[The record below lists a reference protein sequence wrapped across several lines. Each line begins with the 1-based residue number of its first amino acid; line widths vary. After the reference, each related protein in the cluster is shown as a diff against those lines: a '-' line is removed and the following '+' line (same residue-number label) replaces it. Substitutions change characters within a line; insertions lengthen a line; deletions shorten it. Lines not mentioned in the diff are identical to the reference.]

1 MAYKSTEG
9 LAERIAGL
17 RGAAPGRSYASGL
30 AQGLREMRAN
40 QLGRKYDEQTAENE
54 RIKSI
59 ETQRLVQALSGTQ
72 IPMRP
77 GESQNYQTP
86 EINALVAEL
95 AAKKNLGMAD
105 AEQRARFQAPTEA
118 PSNVREWEYYSRLPA
133 DQQEQYL
140 TMRRG
145 TSPINLGNEF
155 VIPSAVNPAADPR
168 ASFPIS
174 LSPGELPSTRG
185 AQTAA
190 VQEAEIAAIPVRA
203 EAELSAERAA
213 QQSQRIGS
221 AQTKEAQ
228 FKLMDE
234 MIDKAKGQAGFW
246 TTGFGAEALS
256 NVGGTPSAD
265 LAATLDAIQATVG
278 FDKLQEMRENS
289 PTGGAL
295 GSVTERELA
304 LLQATFGSLKQSQ
317 SEEQFKENLE
327 VVRRQIKESWDRV
340 ADAYQRDYGKP
351 YYGEESDP
359 FAAADAILKGLGL

>member
-1 MAYKSTEG
+1 MAYKPTEA
-9 LAERIAGL
+9 LAAQVAAL
-17 RGAAPGRSYASGL
+17 RSAPAGRSYASGL

-40 QLGRKYDEQTAENE
+40 QLGRKYEEQAAENE

-72 IPMRP
+72 IPMRE
-77 GESQNYQTP
+77 GMSQNYQTP

-95 AAKKNLGMAD
+95 AAKKSLNQAD
-105 AEQRARFQAPTEA
+105 IQARSQFQAPSEM
-118 PSNVREWEYYSRLPA
+118 PSNIREWEYYSQLPK

-145 TSPINLGNEF
+145 SSPINLGNEF
-155 VIPSAVNPAADPR
+155 VIPSAVNPAEAPR

-174 LSPGELPSTRG
+174 LSPGELPTTRG

-190 VQEAEIAAIPVRA
+190 VQQAEIDAIPVRA
-203 EAELSAERAA
+203 DAELQAQRQA
-213 QQSQRIGS
+213 QQSQRI
-221 AQTKEAQ
+221 ATADTKEAQ

-246 TTGFGAEALS
+246 TTGFGADTLS
-256 NVGGTPSAD
+256 QVGGTPAAD
-265 LAATLDAIQATVG
+265 LAATLDSIQATVG

-317 SEEQFKENLE
+317 SRKQFEDNLE
-327 VVRRQIKESWDRV
+327 VVRRQIKESWERV
-340 ADAYQRDYGKP
+340 AEAYQRDYGTP
-351 YYGEESDP
+351 YFGDEQDP
-359 FAAADAILKGLGL
+359 FAEADAILRGLGL